1 MSEQQS
7 DDAFRSS
14 RKQQSLPQEH
24 ISHVDRR
31 KPVSIL
37 EGEDGID
44 DEMLAHLL
52 WKGKLD
58 DEAVNLLVLV
68 HLINRGDD
76 FGLGSVRAQQDL
88 LGDDPNLLAGLD
100 FPFDIHFRG
109 RIVAHQHHSKAGLRL
124 HARNLLLHLLPE
136 LGREILSVKQLRGH
150 KRACLTMLWSRFG
163 PTETMAAGIP
173 RSSSIFS
180 T

>member
-44 DEMLAHLL
+44 NEMLAHLL

-58 DEAVNLLVLV
+58 DEAVNLPVLV
-68 HLINRGDD
+68 HLINSRDN
-76 FGLGSVRAQQDL
+76 LRLSSIRAEQDL
-88 LGDDPNLLAGLD
+88 LGDDPHLLAGLD
-100 FPFDIHFRG
+100 LPLDIHFRG
-109 RIVAHQHHSKAGLRL
+109 RVVAHQHHPKARFRT
-124 HARNLLLHLLPE
+124 HRAHLLLHLLPK
-136 LGREILSVKQLRGH
+136 LGREVLPVEQLCRH

-163 PTETMAAGIP
+163 PPETMAAGIP